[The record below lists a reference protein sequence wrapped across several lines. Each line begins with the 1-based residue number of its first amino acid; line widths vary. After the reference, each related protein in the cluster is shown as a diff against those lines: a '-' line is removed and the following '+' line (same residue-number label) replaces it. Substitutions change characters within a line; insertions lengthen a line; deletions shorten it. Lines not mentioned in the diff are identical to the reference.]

1 MDTSYA
7 TPSGNPS
14 APGDLTWEVANLF
27 PAQGNWTEEE
37 FLELPSPHRFELSD
51 GHLATL
57 PMATWVHLLIGKFL
71 LRAIWAYLDDNDVGH
86 AGPAPLFVRLW
97 DKQIRQPDIVFCFH
111 EHIHDRT
118 KVQNGADVVFEIVSP
133 GEENRDRDLVK
144 KRKLYAKAGIREY
157 WIVDAELATIS
168 VLSLDGDVYRVAA
181 EYKAGDQ
188 AASMLLP
195 GFSVDVSA
203 TFAAANK

>member
-1 MDTSYA
+1 M
-7 TPSGNPS
+7 PI
-14 APGDLTWEVANLF
+14 
-27 PAQGNWTEEE
+27 
-37 FLELPSPHRFELSD
+37 
-51 GHLATL
+51 
-57 PMATWVHLLIGKFL
+57 WVHVLISKFL
-71 LRAIWAYLDDNDVGH
+71 LRAIWAYLDNHDVGH

-97 DKQIRQPDIVFCFH
+97 DKEIRQPDIVFCFH

-144 KRKLYAKAGIREY
+144 KRKLYAKAGIHEY

-168 VLSLDGDVYRVAA
+168 VLALDGDVYRVAG
-181 EYKAGDQ
+181 EYKAGDE
-188 AASMLLP
+188 AISILLP

-203 TFAAANK
+203 TFATGQK